1 MCQSMLSYPFQSILI
16 ISRPIFFFIFN
27 IFFFISFL
35 HFTSLFKWKKRVRA
49 MIKEKMPQWYT
60 PIDQNNKLQKIHIYD
75 GIWNSINNFFWH
87 LFLTWNSFWH
97 LYFSIIKCWCVSFR
111 PSFLIPLK
119 VYLPSTIAIYVYMIG
134 NIWSQVDF
142 YQSITY
148 YFFLI

>member
-16 ISRPIFFFIFN
+16 ISRPIFFLYL
-27 IFFFISFL
+27 IFFFSF
-35 HFTSLFKWKKRVRA
+35 HFFILLLCSNEKKRVRA

-119 VYLPSTIAIYVYMIG
+119 VYLPSTINHSNICIYD
-134 NIWSQVDF
+134 W
-142 YQSITY
+142 
-148 YFFLI
+148 